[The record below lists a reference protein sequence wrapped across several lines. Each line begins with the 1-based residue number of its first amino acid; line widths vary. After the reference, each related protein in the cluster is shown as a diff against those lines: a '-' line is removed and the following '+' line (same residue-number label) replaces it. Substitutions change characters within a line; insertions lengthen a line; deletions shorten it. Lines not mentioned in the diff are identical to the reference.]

1 MKKILFRADGNA
13 AIGAGHIM
21 RCLSIGEAARELG
34 MECAYVTADPSF
46 ERLIQ
51 EKGFSCTVMDTIY
64 SDMDSEWTV
73 LAPVLTQY
81 QPDTVFIDSYY
92 VTTDYLKRLRTYGK
106 TVYLDD
112 VLAFAYPADILIN
125 YNIYADRRDYESL
138 YAGSGTETPRL
149 LLGTKYVPLRREF
162 QLRKVLPVRERVEH
176 ILVSVGG
183 ADPERMAL
191 KFLNCF
197 IQDKEL
203 AGRCQFHFILNSL
216 EPDREEIKAIAA
228 RHSWI
233 FLHENVRCMSELMLK
248 CDAAIS
254 AAGST
259 LYELSACGVPAITYV
274 LADNQIPGALGFAE
288 RGIMVNAGDCRTKP
302 DFLAGVCRELK
313 LLAADSQRREDMSRK
328 GRQTADGTGAERIVR
343 EVKDGQ
349 NF

>member
-13 AIGAGHIM
+13 SIGAGHIM

-34 MECAYVTADPSF
+34 LECAYVTADPSF
-46 ERLIQ
+46 KKVIQ
-51 EKGFSCTVMDTIY
+51 DRGFSCMVMNTLY
-64 SDMDSEWTV
+64 SDMDSEWAV
-73 LAPVLTQY
+73 LEPVLSKY
-81 QPDTVFIDSYY
+81 QPDAVFIDSYY
-92 VTTDYLKRLRTYGK
+92 VTPDYLKRLRTYGK
-106 TVYLDD
+106 TIYLDD
-112 VLAFAYPADILIN
+112 VLAFAYPVGVLIN
-125 YNIYADRRDYESL
+125 YNIYADRRDYEAL
-138 YAGSGTETPRL
+138 YSGEHGAMPRL
-149 LLGTKYVPLRREF
+149 LLGTGYVPLRKEF
-162 QLRKVLPVRERVEH
+162 RRSEIPPVRARMEH
-176 ILVSVGG
+176 VLVSVGG

-191 KFLNCF
+191 KFLNSF
-197 IQDKEL
+197 VQDKEL
-203 AGRCQFHFILNSL
+203 AGRFQFHFILNSL
-216 EPDREEIKAIAA
+216 EPDREEIREIAA

-274 LADNQIPGALGFAE
+274 LADNQIPGALGFAAG
-288 RGIMVNAGDCRTKP
+288 GIMVNAGDCRTKP

-328 GRQTADGTGAERIVR
+328 GRKTADGTGAERIVR
-343 EVKDGQ
+343 EVKKKK

>member
-216 EPDREEIKAIAA
+216 EPDKETIKEIAA
-228 RHSWI
+228 PYPWI
-233 FLHENVRCMSELMLK
+233 LLHENVQCMSELMLK
-248 CDAAIS
+248 SDLAVS

-259 LYELSACGVPAITYV
+259 LYELSACGVPTITYV
-274 LADNQIPGALGFAE
+274 LADNQIPGASEFEA
-288 RGIMVNAGDCRTKP
+288 RGIMVNAGDCRRKT

-313 LLAADSQRREDMSRK
+313 LLAADCGRRKDMAERGRK
-328 GRQTADGTGAERIVR
+328 AADGTGAEQIVR
-343 EVKDGQ
+343 EAVMQ
-349 NF
+349 